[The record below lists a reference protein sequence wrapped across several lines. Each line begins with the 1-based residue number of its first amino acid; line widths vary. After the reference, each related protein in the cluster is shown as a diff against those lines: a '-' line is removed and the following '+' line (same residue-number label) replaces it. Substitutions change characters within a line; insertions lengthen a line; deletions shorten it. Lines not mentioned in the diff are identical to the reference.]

1 MTKLAMLEE
10 ILEGLAEPVLI
21 VDARRQILAVNDA
34 LRAIYPGQLVGRNI
48 ALSIRHPDILDAL
61 EEVLSTASG
70 RVAEVTLAGAVTTT
84 YRVRVAPLSLSE
96 DPDGPKA
103 LIAFHDLT
111 AARQAEHMR
120 ADFVANVSHELRSP
134 LTSLLGFIETLRG
147 PARDDQAARERF
159 LEVMDGEAKRM
170 ARLIDELLSLSRVE
184 AEEHLPPEGRVDIT
198 NLLYEI
204 GNNLDMRAKERDMK
218 IELEC
223 DPGLPPALGER
234 DELTLVFRNLIENA
248 LNYGRAGT
256 SVTVKASAIER
267 VPSSGVPGISV
278 SVRDRGEGIAAEH
291 IPRLTERFY
300 RVDKGR
306 SRSMGGSGLGLAIVK
321 HIANRHRG
329 RLTIESRLG
338 EGSVFTVML
347 PAAPVASAVRG
358 AAKPA
363 ASAGGAGPS

>member
-1 MTKLAMLEE
+1 MASFANVEN
-10 ILEGLAEPVLI
+10 ILEALADPIVVVDGRREVLAANSA
-21 VDARRQILAVNDA
+21 ARA
-34 LRAIYPGQLVGRNI
+34 LFPRDLVGRNI
-48 ALSIRHPDILDAL
+48 ALSIRHPDIL
-61 EEVLSTASG
+61 EVLEKVLATGSSLE
-70 RVAEVTLAGAVTTT
+70 AEVTLSGDVATT
-84 YRVRVAPLSLSE
+84 YQVRVAAFELPE
-96 DPDGPKA
+96 APAAAKA

-147 PARDDQAARERF
+147 PAREDPAARDRF

-184 AEEHLPPEGRVDIT
+184 SEEHLPPRGRVDVT
-198 NLLYEI
+198 NLLHEI
-204 GNNLDMRAKERDMK
+204 ARSLDMRAAERGME
-218 IELEC
+218 IEVDC
-223 DPGLPPALGER
+223 APDLPRALGEH

-248 LNYGRAGT
+248 LNYGRSGT
-256 SVTVKASAIER
+256 PVTITAEPVER
-267 VPSSGVPGISV
+267 VPGSGVPGIRIA
-278 SVRDRGEGIAAEH
+278 VRDRGEGIEAEH

-329 RLTIESRLG
+329 RLAIESTPG
-338 EGSVFTVML
+338 EGSVFTIIL
-347 PAAPVASAVRG
+347 PSAPNQAS
-358 AAKPA
+358 
-363 ASAGGAGPS
+363 

>member
-1 MTKLAMLEE
+1 MARLAVLEE
-10 ILEGLAEPVLI
+10 ILEGLAEPVVM
-21 VDARRQILAVNDA
+21 VDARREILAVNAA
-34 LRAIYPGQLVGRNI
+34 LRALFPGQLVGRNI

-61 EEVLSTASG
+61 EEVLSTATG
-70 RVAEVTLAGAVTTT
+70 REAEVTLAGAVATT
-84 YRVRVAPLSLSE
+84 YRVRVAPLSLS
-96 DPDGPKA
+96 DSPDGPKA

-147 PARDDQAARERF
+147 PARDDSAARERF
-159 LEVMDGEAKRM
+159 LEVMEGEAKRM

-198 NLLYEI
+198 NLLHEI
-204 GNNLDMRAKERDMK
+204 VSNLDMLAAARDMK
-218 IELEC
+218 IEIAC
-223 DPGLPPALGER
+223 DSGLPPALGER

-256 SVTVKASAIER
+256 RVTVKAGAVER
-267 VPSSGVPGISV
+267 VPSTGVPGIKI

-347 PAAPVASAVRG
+347 PSAQAASAVRG
-358 AAKPA
+358 ASETA
-363 ASAGGAGPS
+363 AS